1 MPIVLKRSYEKPTP
15 QDGYRVLVDRM
26 WPRGLTRK
34 EVHVDEWMKDVAPSD
49 QLRRSF
55 HSRRLVWGEFRRRYL
70 SELKSHRD
78 ELRRLAER
86 ADHERVT
93 LIFSSRDEEHNN
105 AVVVKQYLEMLGG

>member
-1 MPIVLKRSYEKPTP
+1 MPIVLKRSYEKPTS

-55 HSRRLVWGEFRRRYL
+55 HDRRLGWGEFRRSYL